1 MRIQTLCVCV
11 CVCVCVPACVCVCD
25 NVEGSLSWHAVVW
38 VAVMCWS
45 VTCSRSHCLLRFLS
59 CQSASM
65 TAVHAKTHRLL
76 SSLLSVCF
84 ISLWHILY
92 THTHARTRACTHTHT
107 HTHTENTWKTRTVFH
122 SLFDQ
127 SYHIAQLSRFS
138 CVHCHFKGWSWTWQL
153 GVNHPDIGS
162 TDEPWKGSKRG
173 HGIKELGSKS
183 SLKVSLTTA
192 QAGSAAVG

>member
-11 CVCVCVPACVCVCD
+11 CVCVCACVCVCD

-92 THTHARTRACTHTHT
+92 THTHARTRAHTHT
-107 HTHTENTWKTRTVFH
+107 HTQKTHEKPGQCFILCLISHIILLSSLGSAVCTVT
-122 SLFDQ
+122 
-127 SYHIAQLSRFS
+127 SRD
-138 CVHCHFKGWSWTWQL
+138 
-153 GVNHPDIGS
+153 GV
-162 TDEPWKGSKRG
+162 
-173 HGIKELGSKS
+173 ELGS
-183 SLKVSLTTA
+183 LV
-192 QAGSAAVG
+192 